1 MLVLAIAIATLY
13 LAREVLIPLA
23 FAVILTLVLTP
34 AVAWLQKLRFGRV
47 PAVILV
53 IAVLIGAAGGIGFV
67 IVNQLVSVANQLPTY
82 QKNIH
87 NKIEAMSTPGKGPL
101 GRASQSVKDLG
112 KELLSPAKPPTPGAL
127 PRTPAGRPVSVNVVE
142 APQSEI
148 EQLRD
153 VIRPFLRPATECF
166 IVLIFCVFLLIKRED
181 LRNRLLRLAGLGQL
195 NLMTQ
200 ALDEATQRVSR
211 YLLLQ
216 FLVNA
221 GFGLLFGIGLYFI
234 GVPYAALWG
243 AVAGLLRIV
252 PYAGTLVAAVLPI
265 ALSLAAFDSWV
276 PLVLVFVLFATL
288 ELVIGNFVE
297 PWLYGAHT
305 GISSLAIL
313 ATAVLWTVLWG
324 TAGLILSTPLTVCV
338 VVLGRYV
345 PQLSFLHVLLG
356 DEPVLAAEAQVY
368 QRLLAMDPHE
378 ARAVADVFLKDR
390 SLTELYDLVIIPA
403 LTMAEQDRHKG
414 ALDPAREEFLFL
426 SVKEMIAEF
435 TDYSPEAAIE
445 DRPRPAASIRVL
457 CVPANDE
464 ADEITASM
472 LAQLLEKAGYGA
484 LSFPAGAS
492 IHELLGPL
500 ETSSDDVVCVSAL
513 PPFAFAHARTRCRQL
528 RERFPK
534 IRLVIGVWG
543 FAGDTDQALR
553 RFDQSRPEKLL
564 TSLTSAME
572 YLVGD
577 AGEEAVEL
585 VEGAESE

>member
-34 AVAWLQKLRFGRV
+34 AVAWLQKIRLGRV
-47 PAVILV
+47 PAVLLVMAVLMAVAGGVGWV
-53 IAVLIGAAGGIGFV
+53 IA
-67 IVNQLVSVANQLPTY
+67 NQLVAVANQLPTY

-87 NKIEAMSTPGKGPL
+87 NKIEAMSTPGVVPL
-101 GRASQSVKDLG
+101 GRATQSMKELG
-112 KELLSPAKPPTPGAL
+112 QELLSPATAPSPPSTGER
-127 PRTPAGRPVSVNVVE
+127 RTSAGRPVSVNVVE
-142 APQSEI
+142 TPQSEL
-148 EQLRD
+148 EHLRD
-153 VIRPFLRPATECF
+153 VITPFLRPAAKCGF
-166 IVLIFCVFLLIKRED
+166 VLIFCVFLLIKRED

-200 ALDEATQRVSR
+200 ALDDATQRVSR

-221 GFGLLFGIGLYFI
+221 GFGVLFGAGLYFI

-252 PYAGTLVAAVLPI
+252 PYVGTLVAAILPM

-276 PLVLVFVLFATL
+276 PPVLVLVLFVAL
-288 ELVIGNFVE
+288 ELVIANFLE

-313 ATAVLWTVLWG
+313 ATTVLWTVLWG
-324 TAGLILSTPLTVCV
+324 TAGLILATPLTVCV

-378 ARAVADVFLKDR
+378 ARAVADVYLKDR
-390 SLTELYDLVIIPA
+390 SLMDLYDSVLIPA

-435 TDYSPEAAIE
+435 TGYAEGPSPRLAAGV
-445 DRPRPAASIRVL
+445 RVL
-457 CVPANDE
+457 CVPASDE

-472 LAQLLEKAGYGA
+472 LAQLMEQSGCGA
-484 LSFPAGAS
+484 LSFPAGTS
-492 IHELLGPL
+492 IQESLGAL
-500 ETSSDDVVCVSAL
+500 ETSSDDVVCISAL
-513 PPFAFAHARTRCRQL
+513 PPFAFAHARTRSRQL

-534 IRLVIGVWG
+534 VRLVIGVWG
-543 FAGDTDQALR
+543 FSGDMEQALR

-564 TSLTSAME
+564 TSLAGAME
-572 YLVGD
+572 YLVGSAGD
-577 AGEEAVEL
+577 EEAGEVAAVESL
-585 VEGAESE
+585 